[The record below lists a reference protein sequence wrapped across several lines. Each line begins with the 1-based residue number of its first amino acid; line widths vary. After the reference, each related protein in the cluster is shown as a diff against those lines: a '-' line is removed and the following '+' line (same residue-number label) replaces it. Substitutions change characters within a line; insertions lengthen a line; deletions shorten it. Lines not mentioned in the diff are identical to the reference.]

1 MFYLNII
8 YNIYILYYIKRKNTI
23 LVMLRK
29 IYENNLIKLLLLL
42 NYNNINTNISAIIAL
57 NNSKLKKFIKNQ
69 LNYYSH

>member
-1 MFYLNII
+1 
-8 YNIYILYYIKRKNTI
+8 
-23 LVMLRK
+23 MLRK